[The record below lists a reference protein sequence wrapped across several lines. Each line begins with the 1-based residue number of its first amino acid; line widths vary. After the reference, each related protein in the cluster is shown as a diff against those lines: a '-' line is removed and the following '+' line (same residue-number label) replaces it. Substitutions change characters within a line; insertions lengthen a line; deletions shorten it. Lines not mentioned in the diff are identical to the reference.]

1 MSWPPNRTWLSSHTA
16 ITVSVLALVQRLA
29 DFQNK
34 PLAAILMAGV
44 VTSWGI
50 ISVVEFAVHNALNLK
65 IAKQIKPAGY
75 GGLELMLHRT
85 PKVER

>member
-1 MSWPPNRTWLSSHTA
+1 
-16 ITVSVLALVQRLA
+16 
-29 DFQNK
+29 
-34 PLAAILMAGV
+34 MAGV